1 MDIGHFAIVY
11 NVPHKIVDQKSDF
24 KS

>member
-11 NVPHKIVDQKSDF
+11 NVPHKIADQKSDF

>member
-11 NVPHKIVDQKSDF
+11 NVPHKTADQKSDF